1 MADLGYMAGDI
12 RPGSSPGDGEIAAL
26 ASRQHGVVAHRQL
39 LALGLSR
46 FAVQHRLRAKRLH
59 QLHVGVYAVG
69 HPLVSVHGRW
79 MAGIQAC
86 GSSSVLSHRCAAALL
101 GIRPSS
107 RYVVDVT
114 APCGSRR
121 DRPGIEVHRT
131 RRLDPEDRDVEDG
144 IPVTTVARTLLD
156 LAEVLPPGDLANAIE
171 SSERLRLFDLRAV
184 EDVISRS
191 PGRRGLRV
199 LRGALEAYRPPPA
212 TRSQLERRFLDLVD
226 DAGLPRP
233 AVNVLVEDL
242 DVDAVWHDAR
252 LVVELDS
259 RSFHDTQE
267 AFERDR
273 IRDATLQLAGY
284 RVVRLTYRRMES
296 EPGTIRDTLRALLGA
311 A

>member
-1 MADLGYMAGDI
+1 
-12 RPGSSPGDGEIAAL
+12 
-26 ASRQHGVVAHRQL
+26 
-39 LALGLSR
+39 
-46 FAVQHRLRAKRLH
+46 
-59 QLHVGVYAVG
+59 
-69 HPLVSVHGRW
+69 
-79 MAGIQAC
+79 
-86 GSSSVLSHRCAAALL
+86 
-101 GIRPSS
+101 
-107 RYVVDVT
+107 VT
-114 APCGSRR
+114 APYGSRR

-199 LRGALEAYRPPPA
+199 LSGALEAYRPPPA
-212 TRSQLERRFLDLVD
+212 TRSPLERRFLDLID

-242 DVDAVWHDAR
+242 DVDAVWHDAK

-284 RVVRLTYRRMES
+284 RVVRLTHRRMKS
-296 EPGTIRDTLRALLGA
+296 EPGAILDTLRTLLGA

>member
-1 MADLGYMAGDI
+1 MEEG
-12 RPGSSPGDGEIAAL
+12 
-26 ASRQHGVVAHRQL
+26 
-39 LALGLSR
+39 
-46 FAVQHRLRAKRLH
+46 RLH
-59 QLHVGVYAVG
+59 RLHVGVYAVG
-69 HPLVSVHGRW
+69 HQVVSIHGRW
-79 MAGIQAC
+79 MAAVLAC
-86 GSSSVLSHRCAAALL
+86 GSGSILSHRDAAALW

-107 RYVVDVT
+107 RHVVDVT

-156 LAEVLPPGDLANAIE
+156 LAEVLPRGDLANAIE
-171 SSERLRLFDLRAV
+171 NSERLRLFDLRAV
-184 EDVISRS
+184 EDVIGRS

-212 TRSQLERRFLDLVD
+212 TRSLLERRFLDLMH

-233 AVNVLVEDL
+233 LVNVEIANLE
-242 DVDAVWHDAR
+242 VDAAWHDAR
-252 LVVELDS
+252 LVVELDG
-259 RSFHDTQE
+259 RTFHDTHE

-284 RVVRLTYRRMES
+284 RVLRVTDRRLLREPMAVVHTVRL
-296 EPGTIRDTLRALLGA
+296 LLGA
-311 A
+311 G